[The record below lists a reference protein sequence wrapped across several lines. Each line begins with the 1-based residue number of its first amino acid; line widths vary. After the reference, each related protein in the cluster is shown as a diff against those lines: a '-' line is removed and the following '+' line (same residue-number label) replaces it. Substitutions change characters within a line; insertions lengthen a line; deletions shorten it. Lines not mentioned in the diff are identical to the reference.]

1 MDKPQISIIMPIY
14 KAENTLCRAID
25 SILAQTVHSFEL
37 ILVDDG
43 SPDACGDICE
53 RYAKRDKR
61 IQVIHKENGGV
72 SSARN
77 VALDRLQTE
86 WVTFCDADDYMDG
99 DRLRAFMEFTKT
111 DVECIVAG
119 ITHVYADR
127 IDILSFGDFTTDA
140 VTSADMMSKCESFG
154 YLHNKCFKTS
164 VIQDNHLCFNIN
176 FRFME
181 DEEFICRYWQ
191 FVNKVRFVESCA
203 YNYYI
208 PNFRI
213 KYQGIDGYQLYK
225 NLLRAASKFIPLDSD
240 SVTLRKYTMGSFRSM
255 MYAYQ
260 HHNYSGAW
268 HRLKEFASYSKDY
281 KRHNKYMKVITQW
294 NYMLWHPILIVY
306 TLFKKRF

>member
-1 MDKPQISIIMPIY
+1 MKKPQISIIMPVY

-53 RYAKRDKR
+53 RYAQEDKR
-61 IQVIHKENGGV
+61 IQVIHKENGGA

-77 VALDRLQTE
+77 AALNLVSTDY
-86 WVTFCDADDYMDG
+86 VTFCDADDYVDINWLEG
-99 DRLRAFMEFTKT
+99 YLSAIDEA
-111 DVECIVAG
+111 DVVIAG
-119 ITHVYADR
+119 IKYIYGNQETELRFCNQGA
-127 IDILSFGDFTTDA
+127 GPA
-140 VTSADMMSKCESFG
+140 ESADMMSAKEAFG
-154 YLHNKCFKTS
+154 YLPCKCFNYSIIRTH
-164 VIQDNHLCFNIN
+164 HLRFNET
-176 FRFME
+176 FRFLE

-208 PNFRI
+208 PNFTI

-281 KRHNKYMKVITQW
+281 KHHNKYMRIITRW

-306 TLFKKRF
+306 TLLKNGF